1 MQNPIDINKEK
12 ILILFDGVC
21 NLCNSSVLYV
31 IKHDK
36 ANRFIFAPLQGDA
49 GQRIISEFNIDAKKT
64 DSIITYD
71 PRSHTVKLKS
81 SAALKI
87 ASNMKFPF
95 PLLGLF
101 YVVPPVMRNLVYDF
115 IARKRYK
122 WFGKKDACMIPTL
135 ELKAK
140 FLE

>member
-115 IARKRYK
+115 IAGKRYK

>member
-101 YVVPPVMRNLVYDF
+101 YVVPPVIRNLVYDF

>member
-1 MQNPIDINKEK
+1 VQNPIDINKEK

-122 WFGKKDACMIPTL
+122 WFGKKDACVIPTL